1 LSSSQT
7 LYSIGVDIGGTFTD
21 CVVVADDGR
30 CFTGKVPTTPSDRSE
45 GFFNAIEDAAISQ
58 GMSIGDLLVDTRRLA
73 HGTTVG
79 INALVTRSGARV
91 GLLATK
97 GHGDAIRIM
106 DNTGRVTGASI
117 EEILDYSR
125 SGLPVPFIGTED
137 IVEITERIDSTGEVV
152 VSLDEDEVS
161 AQVREMVSAGVESI
175 AVSFLWSH
183 LNPDHEL
190 EVARVIRSI
199 YPDMF
204 VTCSHQ
210 VAPRIGEYPRTVSTI
225 MNAYIGPLMAAYVD
239 SIRSRARSYGYSRDV
254 VFATGSGG
262 LVDAN
267 TVIQFPILTA
277 QSGPVSGVLACTA
290 IGPRIGFRNILTT
303 DMGGTSLDACVIE
316 NGQAVLQ
323 DEAVIERHQLF
334 LRRIDVDSIGAGGGS
349 LARFDEV
356 TGTIKVGP
364 ESAGAVPGPACY
376 GRGGTEPTVTDADL
390 VLGMLNPN
398 ASLAGG
404 VKLDLDAATRAL
416 EKLGDK
422 CGLDA
427 VHTAAGIAQ
436 IVDSQMEDLLRR
448 MTVQKGRD
456 PGDLSVWAF
465 GGAAGLHAGVYS
477 RGLGAE
483 NLVIPMGDMASV
495 WSAYGIAVSDM
506 SRTFQLPLYLDSPLD
521 HKALSKAFTELER
534 RAKEYAKQVL
544 PEGTEIQLR
553 RSAELKFALQFYS
566 LEIEAPPGDID
577 AAYAAS
583 LVDQFEER
591 YEGRYGAGS
600 GYRAAGVTTSTVS
613 VSVTAPQSLVVSTH
627 PPLVAGSPTSA
638 ESERAVFWPEVGE
651 FVDTPIL
658 DGSRFSPGGWISGP
672 AIIEYP
678 DTSVAVRPGDRA
690 DVDSMGNIMIT
701 LAKHGSRIST
711 SQAPEVNVATVGA
724 ADGSS
729 GKKASVK

>member
-1 LSSSQT
+1 MS
-7 LYSIGVDIGGTFTD
+7 
-21 CVVVADDGR
+21 
-30 CFTGKVPTTPSDRSE
+30 
-45 GFFNAIEDAAISQ
+45 IED
-58 GMSIGDLLVDTRRLA
+58 LLANTQRLA

-125 SGLPVPFIGTED
+125 SGLPVPFIDGGD
-137 IVEITERIDSTGEVV
+137 IVEVNERIDSNGEVV
-152 VSLDEDEVS
+152 VSLDEAEVS
-161 AQVREMVSAGVESI
+161 ALVSKMVAGGVESI
-175 AVSFLWSH
+175 AISFLWSH

-190 EVARVIRSI
+190 EAARVVRSS
-199 YPDMF
+199 YPGIF

-210 VAPRIGEYPRTVSTI
+210 VAPRIGEYPRTMSAV
-225 MNAYIGPLMAAYVD
+225 MNAYIGPLMEAYVD
-239 SIRSRARSYGYSRDV
+239 NIRSRARRSGYLHDV

-262 LVDAN
+262 LVDAD
-267 TVIQFPILTA
+267 TVRQYPILTA

-290 IGPRIGFRNILTT
+290 IAPKVGFKDILTT
-303 DMGGTSLDACVIE
+303 DMGGTSLDACVVE
-316 NGQAVLQ
+316 NGQAVVQ
-323 DEAVIERHQLF
+323 DEAVIERHQLY
-334 LRRIDVDSIGAGGGS
+334 LRRIDVESIGAGGGS
-349 LARFDEV
+349 LAWYDEV

-364 ESAGAVPGPACY
+364 QSAGAVPGPACY

-390 VLGMLNPN
+390 VLGMLSPS
-398 ASLAGG
+398 ATLAGG
-404 VKLDLDAATRAL
+404 VKLDLAAATRAL
-416 EKLGDK
+416 ERLGDK

-427 VHTAAGIAQ
+427 VRTAAGIVR

-448 MTVQKGRD
+448 LTVQKGRD

-477 RGLGAE
+477 RGLGVK
-483 NLVIPMGDMASV
+483 NLVIPMGDLASV

-506 SRTFQLPLYLDSPLD
+506 SRTFQLPLYLESPLD
-521 HKALSKAFTELER
+521 PRALSEAFAELER
-534 RAKEYAKQVL
+534 RATEYAERIL
-544 PEGTEIQLR
+544 PEGAQIQLR

-566 LEIEAPPGDID
+566 LEIEAPEGDID

-600 GYRAAGVTTSTVS
+600 GYQAAGVTTSTVS
-613 VSVTAPQSLVVSTH
+613 VSVTAPQSRDVSTH
-627 PPLVAGSPTSA
+627 TLLAAGGPSLP

-658 DGSRFSPGGWISGP
+658 DGSRFAPGGWISGP

-690 DVDSMGNIMIT
+690 DVDSMGNVIVTI
-701 LAKHGSRIST
+701 AKHGLRIAT
-711 SQAPEVNVATVGA
+711 SQQAEVNVAQVGA
-724 ADGSS
+724 AVRSS
-729 GKKASVK
+729 GKESS